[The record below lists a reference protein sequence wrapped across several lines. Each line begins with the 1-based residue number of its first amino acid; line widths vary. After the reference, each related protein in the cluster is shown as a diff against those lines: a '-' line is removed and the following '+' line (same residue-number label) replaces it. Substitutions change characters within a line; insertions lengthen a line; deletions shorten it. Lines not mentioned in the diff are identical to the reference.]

1 MTAYGP
7 SVADPTVSVTAVGR
21 AACVPDQ
28 VVVGLGV
35 EVVSETVGQALRA
48 ASDAVRRLLALLDDA
63 GIDSQDR
70 QTSGLSVDP
79 HWDPATSRQYG
90 HNATYRLRVVVADL
104 EAAGRLVEAAAGT
117 VGDPLRVS
125 GFHLEVADPSPQ
137 QEQARRAAVAA
148 CRRQAEQLADA
159 AGTTLGPLVNLEE
172 GTRPDHDAH
181 FVHLSA
187 RPGMRAAGVPV
198 EGGVLE
204 VAVVVSAR
212 WLLLP

>member
-7 SVADPTVSVTAVGR
+7 SVAEPSVSVTAVGR
-21 AACVPDQ
+21 AVGVPDQ

-35 EVVSETVGQALRA
+35 EVVSETVGQALRG
-48 ASDAVRRLLALLDDA
+48 ASDAVRRLLGLLEQA
-63 GIDSQDR
+63 GIGSEDR
-70 QTSGLSVDP
+70 QTSGLSVEP
-79 HWDPATSRQYG
+79 RWDPPTGRPDG
-90 HNATYRLRVVVADL
+90 HAASYRLRVVVADL
-104 EAAGRLVEAAAGT
+104 DAAGRLVEAAAEG

-125 GFHLEVADPSPQ
+125 GFSLEVANPLPE
-137 QEQARRAAVAA
+137 QERARREAVAA

-159 AGTTLGPLVNLEE
+159 AGASLGPLVSLEE
-172 GTRPDHDAH
+172 GGRPDVDTQ
-181 FVHLSA
+181 FVQLSA
-187 RPGMRAAGVPV
+187 RPGTRAAGLPV

>member
-7 SVADPTVSVTAVGR
+7 SVPDPSVSVTAVGC

-35 EVVSETVGQALRA
+35 EVVSETVGQALRG
-48 ASDAVRRLLALLDDA
+48 ASAAVRRLLAVLDDA
-63 GIDSQDR
+63 DVDTRDR

-79 HWDPATSRQYG
+79 HWDPATNRQYG
-90 HNATYRLRVVVADL
+90 HTATYRLRVVVADL
-104 EAAGRLVEAAAGT
+104 EGAGRLVEAAAGT

-125 GFHLEVADPSPQ
+125 GFHLGVADSSPQ

-159 AGTTLGPLVNLEE
+159 AGTRLGPLLSLEE
-172 GTRPDHDAH
+172 GTRPDQDAH
-181 FVHLSA
+181 FMHLSA

-204 VAVVVSAR
+204 VAVVVTAR
-212 WLLLP
+212 WLLSG